1 MKYCPNCGEPLEDA
15 ALFCPVCGEKY
26 PLGPADGGNS
36 AGPADG
42 GSAGPADGMNS
53 AGPANG
59 GKPAGPADGGSAGPA
74 DGSPADGMKPAD
86 GKSSAAEAAP
96 KKRKSKAGL
105 IIAIAALLI
114 LGACAALYFTG
125 AYAKLLPP
133 SRIKLA
139 LAEKAQVERALD
151 SVFDAQDKVRASR
164 DVKAHIDLTSSDGL
178 AGLFSETTV
187 ISSLLERMNAGID
200 LDCGADSTN
209 MRLGVEFKGNPLLDA
224 TVTRT
229 DETLGLYVPQLDDK
243 YYTIGIQA
251 LMGKL
256 AEEADGFDPA
266 SFEKLDTEP
275 LDEQKTRREV
285 MELLAALAKAS
296 TRENT
301 EVERKAS
308 DKLFGGTWDGV
319 FDRYTV
325 TPSAEDLE
333 KAFNAMADILD
344 RDGCYLAEKL
354 APVYEAVISLSESA
368 DDDTDGP
375 ETPATLPEFLR
386 VNAERFAN
394 ELADAHFK
402 LQVLAD
408 GSELVSHRFITDE
421 ARVSIDTLKSMATGG
436 KTFDRTYIEN
446 VTVYGGEKFVDSV
459 QLDVSKTDTSLDGT
473 IIERMN
479 GEDFAVCG
487 IALDLTKES
496 ALGTHAGRINLRMA
510 DGGMSI
516 VIDSEAEG
524 DAMVHKITYTPGEDD
539 DAGDIAKAEITARVT
554 EGSGVEAPTVSPTDV
569 SDKTL
574 DEIGE
579 IFDGM
584 LQNLTGTL
592 GRMFLFN

>member
-1 MKYCPNCGEPLEDA
+1 
-15 ALFCPVCGEKY
+15 
-26 PLGPADGGNS
+26 
-36 AGPADG
+36 
-42 GSAGPADGMNS
+42 
-53 AGPANG
+53 
-59 GKPAGPADGGSAGPA
+59 
-74 DGSPADGMKPAD
+74 
-86 GKSSAAEAAP
+86 
-96 KKRKSKAGL
+96 
-105 IIAIAALLI
+105 
-114 LGACAALYFTG
+114 
-125 AYAKLLPP
+125 
-133 SRIKLA
+133 
-139 LAEKAQVERALD
+139 
-151 SVFDAQDKVRASR
+151 
-164 DVKAHIDLTSSDGL
+164 
-178 AGLFSETTV
+178 
-187 ISSLLERMNAGID
+187 
-200 LDCGADSTN
+200 
-209 MRLGVEFKGNPLLDA
+209 PLLDA

-266 SFEKLDTEP
+266 SFGKLDTEP

-333 KAFNAMADILD
+333 KAFNAMADILG

-386 VNAERFAN
+386 VNAERFAK

-446 VTVYGGEKFVDSV
+446 VTVYGGEEFVDSV

-479 GEDFAVCG
+479 GEDLAVCG

-496 ALGTHAGRINLRMA
+496 ALGTHAGKINLRMA

-539 DAGDIAKAEITARVT
+539 DTGDIAKAEITARVT